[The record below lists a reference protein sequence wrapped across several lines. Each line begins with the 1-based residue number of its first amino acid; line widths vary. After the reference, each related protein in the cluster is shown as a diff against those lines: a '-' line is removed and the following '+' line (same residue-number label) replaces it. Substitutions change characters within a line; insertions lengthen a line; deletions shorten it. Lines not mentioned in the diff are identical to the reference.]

1 MELVDPE
8 GKSVLITGC
17 DTGFGHLLA
26 KQLATDGFRVYAG
39 CLSSTSDGAMA
50 LKLVANICVL
60 QLDVTKEDDIEKA
73 YTIVA
78 TDEEKTGLWAVVSNA
93 GVATVGPLEWHS
105 AAKIRTLF
113 DVNVTGAAA
122 VVLKFV
128 PLLKKTRGRIVIVCS
143 MFGRMTVPL
152 VVPYCMS
159 KHACISLAD
168 GLRRALHDAGI
179 RVSTIEPTAYRTAI
193 TDPKVVAQNFDELI
207 SSLPLKVRK
216 CIDQATVSK
225 LKILARVFSE
235 GLMRDDPREVVR
247 DMVSALREVHPK
259 AHYRTGGTADRLVRL
274 LDYTLPSEVAD
285 HLLFAV
291 AKSNGVKWKSKT
303 YVEEYKMK

>member
-1 MELVDPE
+1 M
-8 GKSVLITGC
+8 
-17 DTGFGHLLA
+17 A
-26 KQLATDGFRVYAG
+26 KRLATDGFRVYAG
-39 CLSSTSDGAMA
+39 CLSSTSDGATA
-50 LKLVANICVL
+50 LKLVPNIRVL
-60 QLDVTKEDDIEKA
+60 QFDVTKEDDIEKA
-73 YTIVA
+73 YTVI
-78 TDEEKTGLWAVVSNA
+78 TTHEEKTALWAVVSNA
-93 GVATVGPLEWHS
+93 GVATFGPLEWHS
-105 AAKIRTLF
+105 AAKIRALF

-122 VVLKFV
+122 VVVKFV
-128 PLLKKTRGRIVIVCS
+128 PLLKKTRGRIVIVSS
-143 MFGRMTVPL
+143 MFGRMTAPL

-159 KHACISLAD
+159 KHACVSLAD
-168 GLRRALHDAGI
+168 GLRRALHDTGI
-179 RVSTIEPTAYRTAI
+179 QVSTIEPTAYRTAI

-207 SSLPLKVRK
+207 SSLPSNVRK
-216 CIDQATVSK
+216 GIDRETVSR

-285 HLLFAV
+285 HMLFAV